1 MEGRQREMEERWKER
16 GGGKDG
22 CQREK
27 IIAPKKDA
35 AIRVTL
41 SLSLSCVTVEQL
53 RRHMW
58 TVVNKLA
65 GDAAVRPETMTTE
78 PNLTDKK
85 TERGAECLLS
95 VQPRTQPLHTNPN
108 NGDPNLSPP

>member
-1 MEGRQREMEERWKER
+1 MEGK

-41 SLSLSCVTVEQL
+41 SLSLSVTVEQL

-65 GDAAVRPETMTTE
+65 GDAAV
-78 PNLTDKK
+78 
-85 TERGAECLLS
+85 LLK
-95 VQPRTQPLHTNPN
+95 L
-108 NGDPNLSPP
+108 